1 MLRSRSWLMTGRK
14 VVVATV
20 MTTTMML
27 NTPDFQTGTIR
38 RLWRPIIL
46 IYRGIFHDFPSYFQL
61 LTSIHHEFHGIS
73 LDFPRMF
80 PWFSHEDLTIATSPK
95 KRSAIKSHPSE
106 TQIKFVQALA
116 PVIPGNYRT
125 KDILQWYDI
134 YVCNINWWLF
144 YNFLYSYNDNIWKQY
159 IKI

>member
-1 MLRSRSWLMTGRK
+1 MTGRVMIK

-46 IYRGIFHDFPSYFQL
+46 IYRWIFHDFPSYVQL
-61 LTSIHHEFHGIS
+61 FTPIHHEFHGIS

-80 PWFSHEDLTIATSPK
+80 P
-95 KRSAIKSHPSE
+95 
-106 TQIKFVQALA
+106 
-116 PVIPGNYRT
+116 
-125 KDILQWYDI
+125 
-134 YVCNINWWLF
+134 
-144 YNFLYSYNDNIWKQY
+144 
-159 IKI
+159 